1 MYVGMHVSVC
11 IFTRLIFNECC
22 LFQLGLSLNW
32 ELLKDLKP
40 DVIFTQNQ
48 INSDDADF
56 HRQIHWKD
64 INNCRVVYLQSST
77 VGFIL
82 LFAFLKRV

>member
-1 MYVGMHVSVC
+1 MCVC
-11 IFTRLIFNECC
+11 IFTLLIFDECW

-56 HRQIHWKD
+56 HRLI
-64 INNCRVVYLQSST
+64 NCRVVYLQSST